1 MVNEYSFDAVCQ
13 LGTVNS
19 TVTALGDANDRPEFG
34 DDVFCSEK
42 SIGYKEIQAGAAK
55 EFRPDVMLVMPY
67 DAYNLERYVKYNDVI
82 YKVVNT
88 YRNDWNIELTLE
100 RD

>member
-1 MVNEYSFDAVCQ
+1 MDEYSFDSVCQ

-19 TVTALGDANDRPEFG
+19 AVTAMGDADDQPVFG
-34 DDVFCSEK
+34 NDVFCCEK
-42 SIGYKEIQAGAAK
+42 SVGYKEIQAGAAK
-55 EFRPDVMLVMPY
+55 EFRPDMMLVMPY

-88 YRNDWNIELTLE
+88 YKNGWNIELTLE